1 MLFTY
6 DRDIICLPKSY
17 GGSSTIKIPKT
28 RTELT
33 KNGKIRLTSNMTEQM
48 IFDEIRSVFHEPMSS
63 STTFAFSILQPMGG
77 STTFAFSILQP
88 MGGTSKSLAIPS
100 LSDSFKWT
108 ASAIVP
114 KNSKGPPLYSC

>member
-1 MLFTY
+1 MILGIGKELESKVKAKLFTY
-6 DRDIICLPKSY
+6 DSDIICLPKSY

-28 RTELT
+28 RTEL
-33 KNGKIRLTSNMTEQM
+33 GKIRLTSNMTEQM
-48 IFDEIRSVFHEPMSS
+48 IFDEIRSVFHEPM
-63 STTFAFSILQPMGG
+63 GG
-77 STTFAFSILQP
+77 STAFAFSILQP